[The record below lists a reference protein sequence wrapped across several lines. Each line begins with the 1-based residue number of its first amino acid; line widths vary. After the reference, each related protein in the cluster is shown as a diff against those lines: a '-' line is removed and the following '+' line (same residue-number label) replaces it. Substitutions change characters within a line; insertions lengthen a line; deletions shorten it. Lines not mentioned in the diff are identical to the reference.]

1 MSAFKHM
8 AKNTDT
14 TSLKLEKAS
23 LTAWSLMSSGR
34 KIVTKIGSFPF
45 LRGPTRFRKF
55 RCTSELLKRH
65 WISIPA
71 SFSFGVLD
79 PKTKTNFEGE
89 TLHRAP
95 TSVKISYFRIF
106 LGVSSEYIVR
116 PISNLYLIQAEWF
129 SSRDLCLTLLVRELF
144 IPAEFGSKFSSGAK
158 QSSFASTKKAIYLT
172 IYRWLFIYL
181 FFLVWALSPPIGENA
196 LKRHGWL
203 FICVKYLRLWKWL
216 LSL

>member
-1 MSAFKHM
+1 MPFTVSNFSVKYMSAFKHM

-106 LGVSSEYIVR
+106 LGVSSEYIVW

-129 SSRDLCLTLLVRELF
+129 SSRDLCLTLLVREHF
-144 IPAEFGSKFSSGAK
+144 NQVEFDSRFSSRAK
-158 QSSFASTKKAIYLT
+158 
-172 IYRWLFIYL
+172 
-181 FFLVWALSPPIGENA
+181 
-196 LKRHGWL
+196 
-203 FICVKYLRLWKWL
+203 
-216 LSL
+216 